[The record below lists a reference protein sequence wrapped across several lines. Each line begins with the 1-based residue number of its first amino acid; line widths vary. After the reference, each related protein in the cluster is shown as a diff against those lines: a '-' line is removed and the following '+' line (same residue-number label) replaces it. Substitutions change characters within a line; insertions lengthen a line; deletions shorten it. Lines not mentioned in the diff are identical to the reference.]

1 MEVIKVCIVLIISL
15 IAWKI
20 SGFDFLA
27 MCFYLEISI
36 ALYKGF
42 FKILKI
48 TIRLIKK
55 YVR

>member
-42 FKILKI
+42 LK
-48 TIRLIKK
+48 
-55 YVR
+55 Y